1 MEPKNLSIKD
11 DKKEKSEIVEDDE
24 IFVEDW
30 YYINDILTREESEE
44 RINKNVS
51 DIITEDPT
59 TTKILPIKED
69 IKEKLKIVEDD
80 VISVEDWYHIN
91 DTLTRE
97 ESEVRI
103 NTLLIFATLV
113 LTLVLLGFLFQILL
127 VLSADNLD
135 LLIFRRSEG
144 K

>member
-1 MEPKNLSIKD
+1 MLFANRYLAIRYPVGDIKAF
-11 DKKEKSEIVEDDE
+11 EED
-24 IFVEDW
+24 V
-30 YYINDILTREESEE
+30 TS
-44 RINKNVS
+44 NKNGS
-51 DIITEDPT
+51 DIITENPT
-59 TTKILPIKED
+59 TTKKLPIKEG

-97 ESEVRI
+97 ESEERI
-103 NTLLIFATLV
+103 NTLLIFATLFSS
-113 LTLVLLGFLFQILL
+113 LVLLGFLLKILL
-127 VLSADNLD
+127 VLSADDLD

>member
-1 MEPKNLSIKD
+1 MRYPVDDIKSFEQD
-11 DKKEKSEIVEDDE
+11 VTS
-24 IFVEDW
+24 
-30 YYINDILTREESEE
+30 
-44 RINKNVS
+44 NKNVS

-91 DTLTRE
+91 DILTRE
-97 ESEVRI
+97 ESEERI
-103 NTLLIFATLV
+103 NTLLIFATLFSS
-113 LTLVLLGFLFQILL
+113 LALLGFLLKILL
-127 VLSADNLD
+127 VLSADDLD